1 MAVESARPN
10 GVLAA
15 RNAALVVLLA
25 GAATA
30 CASTGTSL
38 SLATPP
44 RQGQVAQAQPPSSRA
59 PSGRLRG
66 TDKPYQVSGQWY
78 FPQADP
84 NYDEV
89 GTASWYGYPFQNR
102 HTADGEVYDQEL
114 ITAAH
119 KTLPLPC
126 IVEVT
131 NLQNGRSIRVRVND
145 RGPFVGGRLI
155 DLSKAAAEQLG
166 FDRRGTTRVR
176 VRFITM
182 ATPLTAPGLMMASN
196 APRSPSAP
204 PPPYAP
210 QPRAYEGAFDDIEA
224 APPPPA
230 IQTSYATPA
239 TAPPSNPSPYSSASS
254 QRDDPMAEDEAGPP
268 ETAPSPATAPI
279 TATTLPPPEQA
290 VRTPVAERVAVAGGG
305 GYSVQAGAFATQSS
319 ADRAA
324 ARLASAGGAQIV
336 PLQRN
341 GATLYRVVVGSF
353 RDPAEASETR
363 ARVIAMGFS
372 DARVVGAD

>member
-1 MAVESARPN
+1 MAVEGARQN
-10 GVLAA
+10 GGRAT
-15 RNAALVVLLA
+15 RNAALIALLA

-30 CASTGTSL
+30 CASTGPGAN
-38 SLATPP
+38 LATSRSP
-44 RQGQVAQAQPPSSRA
+44 QFAQAQPPAQRA

-66 TDKPYQVSGQWY
+66 VDKPYQVNGQWY

-89 GTASWYGYPFQNR
+89 GTASWYGYPFQSR
-102 HTADGEVYDQEL
+102 HTADGEVYDEGL

-182 ATPLTAPGLMMASN
+182 ATPLTAPGLMMASTG
-196 APRSPSAP
+196 PRSAP
-204 PPPYAP
+204 PPPAYRAYQP
-210 QPRAYEGAFDDIEA
+210 QPRQYADAFDDIET
-224 APPPPA
+224 APPPV
-230 IQTSYATPA
+230 SA
-239 TAPPSNPSPYSSASS
+239 TAPTALPISYQPTPRA
-254 QRDDPMAEDEAGPP
+254 DPMAEEDAGPP
-268 ETAPSPATAPI
+268 ESGPAPISSPI
-279 TATTLPPPEQA
+279 TATVLAPTATQA
-290 VRTPVAERVAVAGGG
+290 PAPQRFSPRVASTAGRA
-305 GYSVQAGAFATQSS
+305 YSIQVGAFATQSS

-324 ARLASAGGAQIV
+324 ARLAAAGGAQIV

-341 GATLYRVVVGSF
+341 GAVLYRVVVGAF
-353 RDPAEASETR
+353 PDAAAASETR
-363 ARVIAMGFS
+363 ARVIAMGFT
-372 DARVVGAD
+372 DARVVGAY

>member
-1 MAVESARPN
+1 MAVGSARQN

-15 RNAALVVLLA
+15 RNVALVALLA
-25 GAATA
+25 GTATA

-38 SLATPP
+38 NLATP
-44 RQGQVAQAQPPSSRA
+44 RQPQVAQAAPRSYQS

-66 TDKPYQVSGQWY
+66 TEKPYQVNGQWY
-78 FPQADP
+78 FPQGPDP
-84 NYDEV
+84 SYDQV

-102 HTADGEVYDQEL
+102 HTADGEVYDEGL

-182 ATPLTAPGLMMASN
+182 ASPLTAPGLMMASN
-196 APRSPSAP
+196 GPRSSLAPPQSYAPR
-204 PPPYAP
+204 
-210 QPRAYEGAFDDIEA
+210 PRADDNDFDDIE

-230 IQTSYATPA
+230 IQTSYVAPA
-239 TAPPSNPSPYSSASS
+239 KSAYPAASPPH
-254 QRDDPMAEDEAGPP
+254 DDPMAEDEAGPP
-268 ETAPSPATAPI
+268 EAEAAPARGPIKEPI
-279 TATTLPPPEQA
+279 TATVLLPPRLTA
-290 VRTPVAERVAVAGGG
+290 RTLAGEPVAASSAG

-324 ARLASAGGAQIV
+324 ARLAGAGTAQIV

-353 RDPAEASETR
+353 PDAAAASETR
-363 ARVIAMGFS
+363 ARVIAMGFA
-372 DARVVGAD
+372 DARVVGAY